1 MSRKT
6 FKRDSVHVVYKT
18 VRESAPIGLG
28 NDNMT
33 KETRPNVDS
42 KITDNKGNMKITD
55 FSMYWP
61 LEKYLGQYPARK
73 NLKL

>member
-42 KITDNKGNMKITD
+42 C
-55 FSMYWP
+55 
-61 LEKYLGQYPARK
+61 
-73 NLKL
+73 